1 MKTRT
6 PINDHMLYT
15 EAENCIGSC
24 LLGLDCSESIPDA
37 PDTGYGGELGT
48 RMGPDTLGPGT
59 PVHA

>member
-1 MKTRT
+1 
-6 PINDHMLYT
+6 MLYT

-24 LLGLDCSESIPDA
+24 LLGLDCSESTPDA

-59 PVHA
+59 PVHACNMHA